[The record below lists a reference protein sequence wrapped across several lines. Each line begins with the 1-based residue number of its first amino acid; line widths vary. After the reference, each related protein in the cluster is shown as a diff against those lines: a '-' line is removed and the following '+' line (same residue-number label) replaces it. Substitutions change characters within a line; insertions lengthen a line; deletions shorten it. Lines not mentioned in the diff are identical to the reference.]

1 MQNYDLGYNKE
12 FLSFQ
17 KSETVSH
24 FFDMEPLF

>member
-1 MQNYDLGYNKE
+1 MQNYDLGYNKDVLP
-12 FLSFQ
+12 FP